1 MRDCLPSALVAR
13 SRNSLALRG
22 RRRGSIGL
30 GIVNLSLGGHP
41 AIDASGGR
49 AAPVAHAVVDSMRA
63 CATRARA
70 SARAARKGKG
80 ALRMMVEARVVADGS
95 RRDVAGGVTMGSSGK
110 QQSSSSTAIATA
122 TAAAAAAAAASSQQ
136 AEERQRR

>member
-1 MRDCLPSALVAR
+1 M
-13 SRNSLALRG
+13 
-22 RRRGSIGL
+22 
-30 GIVNLSLGGHP
+30 
-41 AIDASGGR
+41 
-49 AAPVAHAVVDSMRA
+49 AHAVVDSMRA

-122 TAAAAAAAAASSQQ
+122 TAAASSQQ